1 MTDLDKAI
9 ATQLA
14 NIVKRTGKSIPELT
28 AIVKG
33 SGLSKHGE
41 LVAMLKS
48 TLGMGHGDAN
58 TLVHTVLKSDGQ
70 SAAAAQGLS
79 AEQVLDGLYT
89 GPKEVLRPIHDKLI
103 AAIRK
108 FGNFEEAP
116 KKTYV
121 SYRRKKQFAMIGPAT
136 KTRVEVGLN
145 MKGVESYRPPPAA
158 AGRTNVQLQGET
170 HGRQGSGRGVDRLD
184 QDGIR
189 GGRVGHRA
197 LASGADHLLGAPPLY
212 RSAGRPHIMEAKR
225 RQSDDCVTTVDRRR
239 CRRRRPALWRGVHHQ
254 PWQSL
259 DARERGP
266 RVHVQ
271 SRRERRDLPDRCRCD
286 GMDEPH

>member
-1 MTDLDKAI
+1 MTDLDAAI

-70 SAAAAQGLS
+70 SAAAAKGLS

-89 GPKEVLRPIHDKLI
+89 GPKEGLRPIHDRLI
-103 AAIRK
+103 EAMRT
-108 FGNFEEAP
+108 FGDFEEAP

-136 KTRVEVGLN
+136 NTRVEVGLN
-145 MKGVESYRPPPAA
+145 MKGVEATDRLQQLPAGQMCNYKVKLTDAKEVDADLIDWIKTAYEA
-158 AGRTNVQLQGET
+158 AG
-170 HGRQGSGRGVDRLD
+170 
-184 QDGIR
+184 
-189 GGRVGHRA
+189 
-197 LASGADHLLGAPPLY
+197 
-212 RSAGRPHIMEAKR
+212 
-225 RQSDDCVTTVDRRR
+225 
-239 CRRRRPALWRGVHHQ
+239 
-254 PWQSL
+254 
-259 DARERGP
+259 
-266 RVHVQ
+266 
-271 SRRERRDLPDRCRCD
+271 
-286 GMDEPH
+286 